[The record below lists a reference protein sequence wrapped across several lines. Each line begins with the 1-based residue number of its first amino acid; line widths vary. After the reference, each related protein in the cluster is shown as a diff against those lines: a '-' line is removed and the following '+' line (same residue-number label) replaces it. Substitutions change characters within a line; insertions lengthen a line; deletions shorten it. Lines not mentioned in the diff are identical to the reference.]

1 MTRGRAGPKGGHDP
15 PPPRT
20 ERGRRTRERLIRA
33 AEEVFGEVGYYE
45 ARIAE
50 ITRKADVALGTF
62 YLYFSSKE
70 ELFRALLASLNH
82 RLRQRL
88 RTRTEG
94 LPTRAAMEEEGMR
107 EFFRFMTHH
116 RKLYRIVKQAEAVD
130 PKLYREYYA
139 RIARGYG
146 AGLTAAMD
154 RGELRRFDPE
164 LVAYALMGMADFV
177 ASRYVVWEPE
187 PLDGKADELADLIL
201 HGLLAPGTGPR
212 GVPRRAPQAPV
223 RRAGSRVVGS

>member
-1 MTRGRAGPKGGHDP
+1 MTRGRAKPNSGDHP

-20 ERGRRTRERLIRA
+20 DRGRRTRERLIQA
-33 AEEVFGEVGYYE
+33 AEEVFGDVGYYE
-45 ARIAE
+45 AHIAE
-50 ITRKADVALGTF
+50 ITRKAGVALGTF

-116 RKLYRIVKQAEAVD
+116 RKLYRIVKQAEAID
-130 PKLYREYYA
+130 PTLYREYYA
-139 RIARGYG
+139 RIARGYR

-164 LVAYALMGMADFV
+164 LVAYALMGMADFA

-201 HGLLAPGTGPR
+201 HGLLPPETLTGDAR
-212 GVPRRAPQAPV
+212 RRTARAPA
-223 RRAGSRVVGS
+223 RRAGTRAGGS

>member
-33 AEEVFGEVGYYE
+33 AEEVFGEAGYYE

-50 ITRKADVALGTF
+50 ITRKAGVALGTF

-130 PKLYREYYA
+130 PALYREYYA

-146 AGLTAAMD
+146 EGLTAAMD

-201 HGLLAPGTGPR
+201 HGLLAPGTVPR
-212 GVPRRAPQAPV
+212 GVPRRAPRAPV
-223 RRAGSRVVGS
+223 RRAGSRTGGS

>member
-33 AEEVFGEVGYYE
+33 AEEVFGEAGYYE

-50 ITRKADVALGTF
+50 ITRKAGVALGTF

-94 LPTRAAMEEEGMR
+94 LPTRAAMEQEGMR

-130 PKLYREYYA
+130 PALYREYYA

-146 AGLTAAMD
+146 EGLTAAMD

-201 HGLLAPGTGPR
+201 HGLLAPGTAPR
-212 GVPRRAPQAPV
+212 DVPRRASRALV
-223 RRAGSRVVGS
+223 RRAGSRAGGS